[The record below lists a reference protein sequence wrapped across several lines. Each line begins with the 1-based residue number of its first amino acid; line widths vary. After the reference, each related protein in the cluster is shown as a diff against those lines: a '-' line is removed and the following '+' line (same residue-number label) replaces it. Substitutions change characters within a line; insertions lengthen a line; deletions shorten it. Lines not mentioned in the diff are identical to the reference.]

1 MHYKSQIYQRL
12 FLYFMEVNFT
22 RQHQVFSPTK
32 LNCSQSEDIFSF
44 TPNNFQYTYAILY
57 FTYAICESFS
67 TNEIRLRCKKIADIR
82 PGRASA
88 WHETVT
94 FRVVICLIFSHFP

>member
-1 MHYKSQIYQRL
+1 MAFHCFINSYYTS
-12 FLYFMEVNFT
+12 
-22 RQHQVFSPTK
+22 VFSPTK

-44 TPNNFQYTYAILY
+44 TPNNFQYTCAILY

-82 PGRASA
+82 ASA
-88 WHETVT
+88 WHETLT
-94 FRVVICLIFSHFP
+94 FRVAICLIFPEL